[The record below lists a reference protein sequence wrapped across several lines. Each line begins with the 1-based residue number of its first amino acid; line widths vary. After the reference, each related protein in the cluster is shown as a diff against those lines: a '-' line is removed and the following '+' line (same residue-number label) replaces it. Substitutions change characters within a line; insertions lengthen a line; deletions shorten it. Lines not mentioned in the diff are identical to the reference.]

1 MSGNLI
7 LLWLVLLPLLG
18 GYVSCALG
26 AFFRKSAPKAA
37 DAIEKCGIAL
47 TVATMFVLTMIVALG
62 LWNGQ
67 QYSLSIPKLCGMGV
81 YLVADGFRAVYCA
94 VTAFAWLTSTIF
106 FFWYGKGEHHG
117 TRYYVFTMITFA
129 CTLGVFLAAD
139 LFTLFVF
146 FEGMSLAS
154 YVWVA
159 QEQTAKA
166 ISASKTYL
174 AVSVIGGLALLTG
187 ILLLWDCV
195 GSLQISSLWWYSLQ
209 AKSRAELYAA
219 GGCMLFGFGA
229 KAGCWPLHIWL
240 PKAHPEAPASASA
253 LLSGILTKTGVFG
266 VLILSGRV
274 FMSDVTWGRLITL
287 LGVVTMLVGAVRALF
302 SIDIKHML
310 ACSSVSQIGF
320 ILTGAGVVCAMTGGG
335 YAIAVGGSLLHML
348 NHSMFKLILFLAAG
362 IVVKNVHSRDLNKV
376 RGYGRNKPWLMILV
390 LIASLGIAGI
400 PGFSGYVSKT
410 LLHEAIV
417 HCHEAGGGVGF
428 AVAEYLFLIA
438 GGCTL
443 AYMTK
448 FFVVLFLRKPSK
460 EVLEADIRSGKRYAP
475 VIPMVLMSVAAL
487 LIFMGGS
494 LPEVL
499 MRPVAAF
506 MSPVTDYPPLRALPE
521 LFSWECL
528 KGGLISITIG
538 VLLFFFAVRPAV
550 MKRRVPIKETPD
562 YVDSAERVPGLEQ
575 LIYRPMLL
583 SVLPSV
589 CGTLMRGLE
598 LGTEGFGL
606 GVFKI
611 CKSILTL
618 IDKTI
623 DGAMLLLRRTVLR
636 PVCEQ
641 RTNTL
646 GEAICNPIG
655 HVGNGLVRLWNAT
668 VGRKHPIEADCV
680 TAVNRA
686 RENATE
692 NVKLV
697 SRSLSYGLMAF
708 CIGLIILLVYILLN
722 LG

>member
-26 AFFRKSAPKAA
+26 AFLKSRDAA
-37 DAIEKCGIAL
+37 AAEIIEKTGIAATL
-47 TVATMFVLTMIVALG
+47 VTVFALTMSVALG
-62 LWNGQ
+62 EASGTTYTLE
-67 QYSLSIPKLCGMGV
+67 IPKLCGMGI
-81 YLVADGFRAVYCA
+81 YLLTDGFRAVYAA
-94 VTAFAWLTSTIF
+94 VTAFAWLTSTVF
-106 FFWYGKGEHHG
+106 FFWYGAGEKHG
-117 TRYYVFTMITFA
+117 TRYYAFTMITLS

-159 QEQTAKA
+159 QEQTKRA
-166 ISASKTYL
+166 IEASKTYL

-187 ILLLWDCV
+187 ILLLWHTA
-195 GSLQISSLWWYSLQ
+195 GTLQIANLWWYCVQ
-209 AKSRAELYAA
+209 AKSRTELYAA

-266 VLILSGRV
+266 VLILSGRI
-274 FMSDVTWGRLITL
+274 FMSDVKWGQILTI
-287 LGVVTMLVGAVRALF
+287 LGVATMLIGAVRALF
-302 SIDIKHML
+302 STDIKHML

-335 YAIAVGGSLLHML
+335 YAYAIGGCLLHMI
-348 NHSMFKLILFLAAG
+348 NHSFFKLILFLVAG
-362 IVVKNVHSRDLNKV
+362 IVVKNLHSRDLNVV
-376 RGYGRNKPWLMILV
+376 RGFGRNKPWLMILV
-390 LIASLGIAGI
+390 LVASLGIAGV

-417 HCHEAGGGVGF
+417 ICHESGGGAGF
-428 AVAEYLFLIA
+428 VVAEYLFLFA

-448 FFVVLFLRKPSK
+448 FFVVLFLRKPSP
-460 EVLEADIRSGKRYAP
+460 EVIAADTRNRKHYAP
-475 VIPMVLMSVAAL
+475 VIPMVLMSVVAAL
-487 LIFMGGS
+487 IFIGGT
-494 LPEVL
+494 LPEVF

-506 MSPVTDYPPLRALPE
+506 MSPATDYPPLRGLPE
-521 LFSWECL
+521 LFGWECL
-528 KGGLISITIG
+528 KGSLISITIG
-538 VLLFFFAVRPAV
+538 VLLFFFAVRPLV
-550 MKRRVPIKETPD
+550 MKRRVPVRETPE
-562 YVDSAERVPGLEQ
+562 YVDRAERVPGLEQ
-575 LIYRPMLL
+575 VIYRPMLL
-583 SVLPSV
+583 SVLPAV
-589 CGTLMRGLE
+589 CGTVMRGLE

-606 GVFKI
+606 IVFKI

-623 DGAMLLLRRTVLR
+623 DGAILLLRRTVLR

-655 HVGNGLVRLWNAT
+655 HLGNGILRLWNAT
-668 VGRKHPIEADCV
+668 FGRRHPKQADCV
-680 TAVNRA
+680 AAVNRA

-692 NVKLV
+692 SVKLV

>member
-7 LLWLVLLPLLG
+7 LLWLILLPLMG

-26 AFFRKSAPKAA
+26 AFLKKRESKAA
-37 DAIEKCGIAL
+37 DVIEQCGIAA
-47 TVATMFVLTMIVALG
+47 TVATVFVLTVVIAIGAV
-62 LWNGQ
+62 NGKS
-67 QYSLSIPKLCGMGV
+67 YLLEIPKLCGMGI
-81 YLVADGFRAVYCA
+81 YLVVDGFRAVYCA
-94 VTAFAWLTSTIF
+94 VAAFAWLTSTLF
-106 FFWYGKGEHHG
+106 FFWYGKGENHG
-117 TRYYVFTMITFA
+117 TRYYVFTMITLA
-129 CTLGVFLAAD
+129 CTLGVFLAYD
-139 LFTLFVF
+139 FFTLFVF

-187 ILLLWDCV
+187 ILLLWDTTGTV
-195 GSLQISSLWWYSLQ
+195 RISGLWWYCVA

-266 VLILSGRV
+266 VLILCGRV

-320 ILTGAGVVCAMTGGG
+320 ILTGAGTVCAMTGGG
-335 YAIAVGGSLLHML
+335 YAYAVGGSLLHML
-348 NHSMFKLILFLAAG
+348 NHSLFKLILFLAAG

-376 RGYGRNKPWLMILV
+376 RGYGRNKPWLMCLV
-390 LIASLGIAGI
+390 LVASLGIAGI

-417 HCHEAGGGVGF
+417 HCHESGGGIGF

-448 FFVVLFLRKPSK
+448 FFVVLFLRKPSQ
-460 EVLEADIRSGKRYAP
+460 EVLEADIRSGKKYAP
-475 VIPMVLMSVAAL
+475 VIPMILMSIAAL
-487 LIFMGGS
+487 LIFMCGA

-499 MRPVAAF
+499 MRPVATF
-506 MSPVTDYPPLRALPE
+506 MAPVPDYPPLRALPE
-521 LFSWECL
+521 LFGWECL
-528 KGGLISITIG
+528 EGGLISVTIG

-550 MKRRVPIKETPD
+550 MKRRVPLKETPE
-562 YVDSAERVPGLEQ
+562 YVDRAERVPGLEQ
-575 LIYRPMLL
+575 MVYRPMLL

-655 HVGNGLVRLWNAT
+655 HIGNGFVRLWNAT
-668 VGRKHPIEADCV
+668 FGRKNPIRTDCV
-680 TAVNRA
+680 AAVNSA
-686 RENATE
+686 RKNAAD

>member
-1 MSGNLI
+1 MSGNLV
-7 LLWLVLLPLLG
+7 LLWLILLPLMG

-26 AFFRKSAPKAA
+26 AFLRSRDPKAS
-37 DAIEKCGIAL
+37 DVIEKIGIAATL
-47 TVATMFVLTMIVALG
+47 ATVFAITVSVALG
-62 LWNGQ
+62 TAGGSA
-67 QYSLSIPKLCGMGV
+67 YSLQIPKLCGMGIN
-81 YLVADGFRAVYCA
+81 LVTDGFRAVYVA
-94 VTAFAWLTSTIF
+94 VTAFAWLTSTVF
-106 FFWYGKGEHHG
+106 FFWYGAGEKHG
-117 TRYYVFTMITFA
+117 TRYYVFTMITLS
-129 CTLGVFLAAD
+129 CTLGVFLSAD

-159 QEQTAKA
+159 QEQTGNA
-166 ISASKTYL
+166 ILASKTYL

-187 ILLLWDCV
+187 ILLLWDAV
-195 GSLQISSLWWYSLQ
+195 GTLQISGLWWYSIQ

-266 VLILSGRV
+266 VLILSGRI
-274 FMSDVTWGRLITL
+274 FMGDVKWGSLLTV
-287 LGVVTMLVGAVRALF
+287 LGVATMLIGAVRALF
-302 SIDIKHML
+302 STDIKHML

-320 ILTGAGVVCAMTGGG
+320 ILTGAGVVCAMSGGG
-335 YAIAVGGSLLHML
+335 YAYAIGGCLLHMI
-348 NHSMFKLILFLAAG
+348 NHSFFKLILFLVAG
-362 IVVKNVHSRDLNKV
+362 VVVKNVHSRDLNKV
-376 RGYGRNKPWLMILV
+376 RGFGRNKPWLMILV
-390 LIASLGIAGI
+390 LVASLGIAGV

-417 HCHEAGGGVGF
+417 ICHESGGGAGF
-428 AVAEYLFLIA
+428 VVAEYLFLLA

-448 FFVVLFLRKPSK
+448 FFVVLFLRQPSP
-460 EVLEADIRSGKRYAP
+460 EVVAADIRSRKRYAP
-475 VIPMVLMSVAAL
+475 VIPMVLMSVVAV
-487 LIFMGGS
+487 LIFVGGA
-494 LPEVL
+494 LPEVV
-499 MRPVAAF
+499 MRPVAEF
-506 MSPVTDYPPLRALPE
+506 MSAVTDYPPLRSLPE
-521 LFSWECL
+521 LFGFECL
-528 KGGLISITIG
+528 KGSLISVSIG
-538 VLLFFFAVRPAV
+538 VLLFFFVVRPAV
-550 MKRRVPIKETPD
+550 MKRRVPLAKTPE
-562 YVDSAERVPGLEQ
+562 YVDRAERIPGLEQ
-575 LIYRPMLL
+575 VVYRPMLL
-583 SVLPSV
+583 SVLPAFF
-589 CGTLMRGLE
+589 GTLMRGLE

-606 GVFKI
+606 IIFKI
-611 CKSILTL
+611 CKSVLTL

-655 HVGNGLVRLWNAT
+655 HIGNLGVRLWNAT
-668 VGRKHPIEADCV
+668 FGRKHPRQADCV

-686 RENATE
+686 RENVTE
-692 NVKLV
+692 SVKLV